1 MLFAHALYHSD
12 AAKAEP
18 PKGGLKRPKQFGVDK
33 RVNPSAGSML
43 LAEHHNET
51 SHIVASMDSN
61 ATAIRRNR
69 SSQNI
74 SCSSRQR
81 PNLTLDPTQIDRDI
95 PTLGWVDFIQK
106 RYNLHIRGGP
116 GATPQQ
122 GGGGR
127 WPNPLTHA

>member
-106 RYNLHIRGGP
+106 RYTYTSGAAPAPPPNKVGAAGGP
-116 GATPQQ
+116 
-122 GGGGR
+122 
-127 WPNPLTHA
+127 TH